1 MADKKVVVAGAT
13 GLVGNAALRHFGGA
27 GGCDVVALSR
37 RKPRELYGARHVSI
51 DLTDPAQC
59 TQAATAL
66 QDTTHLVYAALYE
79 APNLVDGW
87 RDPNQ
92 IRTNDLMLRN
102 LMAALEPVAP
112 ALRHVALLQGT
123 KAYGVHVRPLTV
135 PAREGR
141 SEMYE
146 QPNFYWAQENFLR
159 ELQQGKAWHWSIL
172 RPVLIVGE
180 AIGGAMD
187 LIPPLGVYAA
197 MLREQGRPLDYPG
210 GAARVSQAVDVDLLA
225 RAIAWSGEAAAAR
238 NEAFNVT
245 NGDVFTWENVWPAI
259 ADALEM
265 KPGNAGAAVAGA
277 GISEMDRAVGR
288 TAPQA
293 RSGFTRAGRVRRALV
308 PICRLQHALWP
319 DPAGAAV
326 DRLDRENQPG
336 RLHRDDGYRGDVPQM
351 VHPCA
356 GEPVAALTAR
366 RGERRFHR
374 LARLDGVVVGVDL
387 DIAPAHHRAV
397 GDVVLQLDA
406 MGKPDRQRAGGEA
419 FRAGIS
425 LPHTV

>member
-13 GLVGNAALRHFGGA
+13 GLVGNAVVRHFGA
-27 GGCDVVALSR
+27 SDGCEVVALSR
-37 RKPRELYGARHVSI
+37 RKPRELYGARYVQI

-59 TQAATAL
+59 GRAAPEL
-66 QDTTHLVYAALYE
+66 QGATHLVYAALYE
-79 APNLVDGW
+79 APNLIDGW

-112 ALRHVALLQGT
+112 QLKHVALLQGT

-172 RPVLIVGE
+172 RPGLIVGE
-180 AIGGAMD
+180 AMGGAMD

-197 MLREQGRPLDYPG
+197 MLREQGKALDYPG

-225 RAIAWSGEAAAAR
+225 RAIGWAGEAEAAR

-259 ADALEM
+259 AEELDM
-265 KPGNAGAAVAGA
+265 KPGDAVPLSLAKTYPQWIAPWDAIRRKHDLIAPGLEA
-277 GISEMDRAVGR
+277 FVGLSFQYADYSMR
-288 TAPQA
+288 YGQTESGPPSIVSTVKINRCGFTAMMHTEDLFRKWFGHA
-293 RSGFTRAGRVRRALV
+293 RSSR
-308 PICRLQHALWP
+308 P
-319 DPAGAAV
+319 
-326 DRLDRENQPG
+326 
-336 RLHRDDGYRGDVPQM
+336 
-351 VHPCA
+351 
-356 GEPVAALTAR
+356 
-366 RGERRFHR
+366 
-374 LARLDGVVVGVDL
+374 
-387 DIAPAHHRAV
+387 
-397 GDVVLQLDA
+397 
-406 MGKPDRQRAGGEA
+406 
-419 FRAGIS
+419 
-425 LPHTV
+425 LP